1 MANKYAGLEKFLTK
15 TLNEFISQDCKK
27 RIVAKT
33 KDFILEQCSF
43 SELMEEIQNNF
54 SAWRIPL
61 EDKNLDEYME
71 RVIELK
77 VVWDKWLKELDEQLD
92 KSINWI
98 YHYLES

>member
-1 MANKYAGLEKFLTK
+1 MANKYADLEKFLTK
-15 TLNEFISQDCKK
+15 TLNEFISQDCRK

-43 SELMEEIQNNF
+43 SDLMDTIQNNF
-54 SAWRIPL
+54 NAWRIPL
-61 EDKNLDEYME
+61 DEKNLDEYME

-77 VVWDKWLKELDEQLD
+77 VIWDKWIKELDEQLD